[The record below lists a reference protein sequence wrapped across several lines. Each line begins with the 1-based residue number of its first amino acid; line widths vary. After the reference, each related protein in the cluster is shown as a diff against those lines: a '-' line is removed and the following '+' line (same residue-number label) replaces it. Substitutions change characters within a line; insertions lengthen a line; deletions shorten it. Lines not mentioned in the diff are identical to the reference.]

1 MPEGN
6 RARENWLR
14 NSLNCKKGR
23 VGKKEE
29 KMWGKKD
36 MTRKGSQKRTN
47 QCKMREGQRRNTED
61 EGIRS
66 RCGASHG
73 HTAN

>member
-1 MPEGN
+1 
-6 RARENWLR
+6 
-14 NSLNCKKGR
+14 
-23 VGKKEE
+23 
-29 KMWGKKD
+29 MWGKKD
-36 MTRKGSQKRTN
+36 MTRKGSQNRTN

-73 HTAN
+73 HIKLREYGQRESRI

>member
-6 RARENWLR
+6 RAREKWLR
-14 NSLNCKKGR
+14 NSLKCKKGR

-36 MTRKGSQKRTN
+36 MTRKGSQNRTN
-47 QCKMREGQRRNTED
+47 QCKMREG
-61 EGIRS
+61 
-66 RCGASHG
+66 
-73 HTAN
+73 

>member
-6 RARENWLR
+6 RAREEWLR
-14 NSLNCKKGR
+14 NSLNWKKGR
-23 VGKKEE
+23 VGKIEE

-36 MTRKGSQKRTN
+36 MTRKGSQNRTN
-47 QCKMREGQRRNTED
+47 HCKMREGQRRNTED

-73 HTAN
+73 HT